1 MTTNGLRE
9 ILETLDE
16 ISSGAEFLT
25 PELKDKKT
33 ISDVMLAL
41 EKIVPMLRGNAAPK
55 AVRLIEALSL
65 LFEKFLMES
74 VDDGGPGLEC
84 AKAGVVIIR
93 ASLTGD
99 GVPAQLDQ
107 EADLLAER
115 LEKIYGV
122 SLPPAPP
129 VATPAPSVTEPVESS
144 VPEPASRE
152 EEDDFFNGLDI
163 KREEKNFPIE
173 DETPQESKD
182 PLIEKLN
189 RLAGEVILLEPDL
202 GDKKAV
208 ADILLAFEDMGTS
221 LRNSGKNERFGQM
234 AMRIAAMYEKSL
246 MEGLDRN
253 QEAAELTS
261 QGIKTLTSA
270 LEGREEESESSRKAA
285 ELIIRIDALLGN
297 ALPEPFAPASSPK
310 PQSHAAAHPSPPP
323 SQVTQKAASKD
334 LSAKDAGVDL
344 VKVAT
349 EEDLLLYTEFVSEA
363 QETLANVE
371 GDLLELE
378 ENSSSMELIN
388 NLFRAIHSLK
398 GAAGFLG
405 ISTVNVLCHETETV
419 MDKLRKKTAKLTQ
432 EMMDIFLKVVD
443 VLKLVNDGLNASCQK
458 AKTSMP
464 DATLEIPKKNIEAL
478 VGRLSSLGQPKAD
491 LLPEEKIQEE
501 EQEGKLGQ
509 ILVNKQVI
517 SSDQL
522 DVALKTQK
530 HLGEILVDMGAVDTG
545 TLGEVLK
552 EQEEK
557 RKKVVVTSLKVD
569 TEKLDSLMDL
579 VGELVITQSI
589 VAHDKTLQTELNKN
603 LFKNVSSLGKITKN
617 IQDQVMSLRMVQLK
631 QTFQKMSRL
640 TRDLSKKMKKQMIF
654 HISGDETEID
664 KTIIEELNDPLVHII
679 RNAMDHGVETPE
691 NRVAQGKNPVGNVWL
706 SAYHK
711 GGNVYIEVKDD
722 GKGLDK
728 ERILKKAVEKN
739 LLAPGAE
746 PSEAEIFNLV
756 FLPGFSTAAKITDV
770 SGRGVGMDVVKSNID
785 RLGGKV
791 EISSKPGLGST
802 FTIKLP
808 LTMAIVDGMIV
819 KIGAE
824 RFIIPT
830 VSIRESIRPKA
841 EEVSTVKR
849 QGEMMNIR
857 GRLLPLI
864 RLHQVLKVR
873 NAAIDNPCNGLVIIV
888 ESDEKVYGLM
898 VDDLLGQ
905 QQVVIKNLGKRFKG
919 LPGISGG
926 TILGDGRVG
935 LILDV
940 SGVVAMN

>member
-25 PELKDKKT
+25 SELKDKKT

-55 AVRLIEALSL
+55 AVRLIEILSL

-93 ASLTGD
+93 SSITGD

-107 EADLLAER
+107 EADRLAER
-115 LEKIYGV
+115 LEKTYGV
-122 SLPPAPP
+122 SLPPAPG
-129 VATPAPSVTEPVESS
+129 VTAPASSVTEPVASS
-144 VPEPASRE
+144 APEPAPKE
-152 EEDDFFNGLDI
+152 EEDDFFTGLDI
-163 KREEKNFPIE
+163 KREERNFPIE
-173 DETPQESKD
+173 DETTQESKD
-182 PLIEKLN
+182 PLVEKLN

-208 ADILLAFEDMGTS
+208 ADILLAFEDMGAS
-221 LRNSGKNERFGQM
+221 LRNSGKNERLGQM

-253 QEAAELTS
+253 QEAADLTS

-270 LEGREEESESSRKAA
+270 LEGHEDESESSRKAA
-285 ELIIRIDALLGN
+285 ELIMRIDALLGN
-297 ALPEPFAPASSPK
+297 ALPEPVAPASSPK
-310 PQSHAAAHPSPPP
+310 PQSHETHAPPPP
-323 SQVTQKAASKD
+323 SQVTQKAASKV
-334 LSAKDAGVDL
+334 LSAGDAGVDM

-464 DATLEIPKKNIEAL
+464 DATLEIPRKNIEAL
-478 VGRLSSLGQPKAD
+478 IGRLSSLGQPKAD
-491 LLPEEKIQEE
+491 VLPEEKIQPEE

-557 RKKVVVTSLKVD
+557 RKKVIVTSLKVD

-640 TRDLSKKMKKQMIF
+640 TRDLSKKMKKQMVF

-691 NRVAQGKNPVGNVWL
+691 NRIAQGKNPVGNVWL

-722 GKGLDK
+722 GKGLDRD
-728 ERILKKAVEKN
+728 RILKKAVEKN

>member
-1 MTTNGLRE
+1 LASNGLRE
-9 ILETLDE
+9 LLETLDE
-16 ISSGAEFLT
+16 ILSGASFLT
-25 PELKDKKT
+25 PELTDKKT
-33 ISDVMLAL
+33 ISDVMLAF
-41 EKIVPMLRGNAAPK
+41 EKILPRLRENVPPK
-55 AVRLIEALSL
+55 SARLGEALSL

-74 VDDGGPGLEC
+74 VEDGGPGLEC
-84 AKAGVVIIR
+84 AIAGVGVIR
-93 ASLTGD
+93 STLSGE

-107 EADLLAER
+107 ESDRLVER
-115 LEKIYGV
+115 LEKTYGIA
-122 SLPPAPP
+122 LPPAPG
-129 VATPAPSVTEPVESS
+129 VAAEPAPSTP
-144 VPEPASRE
+144 PEPE
-152 EEDDFFNGLDI
+152 QEDEDDDLFAGFDI
-163 KREEKNFPIE
+163 QREKNPSPSFE
-173 DETPQESKD
+173 DAPTQEKAD
-182 PLIEKLN
+182 PLLDKLN
-189 RLAGEVILLEPDL
+189 RLAGEVIQLEPDL
-202 GDKKAV
+202 ADKKAV
-208 ADILLAFEDMGTS
+208 ADILLAFEDMGSS
-221 LRNSGKNERFGQM
+221 LMNARKNERLWQM
-234 AMRIAAMYEKSL
+234 AMRIAAIYEKSL
-246 MEGLDRN
+246 MEGLDCV
-253 QEAAELTS
+253 EEVAELTS

-270 LEGREEESESSRKAA
+270 LEGQEDESESARKAT
-285 ELIIRIDALLGN
+285 ELIVRIDALLGG
-297 ALPEPFAPASSPK
+297 AADEPAPPPPAQAPHATAAPTPAPA
-310 PQSHAAAHPSPPP
+310 PQETSG
-323 SQVTQKAASKD
+323 KD
-334 LSAKDAGVDL
+334 TTAGDAGVDL
-344 VKVAT
+344 VKVAG
-349 EEDLLLYTEFVSEA
+349 EEDLLLYTEFVAEA
-363 QETLANVE
+363 QETLSNVE

-378 ENSSSMELIN
+378 ENPSSMELIN

-419 MDKLRKKTAKLTQ
+419 MDKLRKKTAKITP

-443 VLKLVNDGLNASCQK
+443 VLKLVNDGLHSSSQK

-464 DATLEIPKKNIEAL
+464 GATLEIPRKNIKGL
-478 VGRLSSLGQPKAD
+478 VQRLTSLGQAKPQIT
-491 LLPEEKIQEE
+491 EQEE
-501 EQEGKLGQ
+501 ALESEERLGD
-509 ILVNKQVI
+509 ILVSKQVI
-517 SSDQL
+517 SPSQL
-522 DVALKTQK
+522 EVALKSQK

-545 TLGEVLK
+545 TIGEALK
-552 EQEEK
+552 EQDEK

-589 VAHDKTLQTELNKN
+589 VAHDKTLQAEGNKG
-603 LFKNVSSLGKITKN
+603 LLKSVSGLGKITKN
-617 IQDQVMSLRMVQLK
+617 IQDHVMSLRMVQLK

-640 TRDLSKKMKKQMIF
+640 TRDLSKKMKKQMVF
-654 HISGDETEID
+654 HLSGEETEID
-664 KTIIEELNDPLVHII
+664 KTIIEELNDPLVHLI
-679 RNAMDHGVETPE
+679 RNALDHGVETPE
-691 NRVAQGKNPVGNVWL
+691 ERMAQGKNPVGNVWL
-706 SAYHK
+706 SAYHR
-711 GGNVYIEVKDD
+711 GGNVYIEIKDD
-722 GKGLDK
+722 GKGLNK
-728 ERILKKAVEKN
+728 EKILKKAVERN

-746 PSEAEIFNLV
+746 PTEQEIFNLV
-756 FLPGFSTAAKITDV
+756 FLPGFSTAAQVTEV

-791 EISSKPGLGST
+791 EIASKPGSGST

-819 KIGAE
+819 KIGSE

-830 VSIRESIRPKA
+830 VSIRESIRPKP
-841 EEVSTVKR
+841 EEVSTVKK

-864 RLHQVLKVR
+864 RLHQSLKVR
-873 NAAIDNPCNGLVIIV
+873 NAACDNPCDGLVIIV

>member
-1 MTTNGLRE
+1 MTDNGLRE
-9 ILETLDE
+9 LLETLDE
-16 ISSGAEFLT
+16 IFSGASFLT
-25 PELKDKKT
+25 PELTDKKT

-41 EKIVPMLRGNAAPK
+41 EKILPRLRESVAPK
-55 AVRLIEALSL
+55 AGRLMEALSL

-74 VDDGGPGLEC
+74 VADGGPGLEC
-84 AKAGVVIIR
+84 AKAGVNIIR
-93 ASLTGD
+93 SSLTGD

-107 EADLLAER
+107 ESDRLAES
-115 LEKIYGV
+115 LEKTYGIT
-122 SLPPAPP
+122 LPPAPG
-129 VATPAPSVTEPVESS
+129 VVGEPAPSYLE
-144 VPEPASRE
+144 PEPKE
-152 EEDDFFNGLDI
+152 EEDDFFTGLDL
-163 KREEKNFPIE
+163 KREEKTFSFE
-173 DETPQESKD
+173 DTPSPAKAD
-182 PLIEKLN
+182 PLLEKLN
-189 RLAGEVILLEPDL
+189 LLSGEVIMLDPDL

-208 ADILLAFEDMGTS
+208 ADVLLAFEDMGAS
-221 LRNSGKNERFGQM
+221 LQNAGKSEKLGQM
-234 AMRIAAMYEKSL
+234 ALRIAAMYEKSL

-253 QEAAELTS
+253 EEIIDLTS
-261 QGIKTLTSA
+261 QGIKTLTAA
-270 LEGREEESESSRKAA
+270 LEGHEGESDSSKRAT
-285 ELIIRIDALLGN
+285 ELMLRIDSLLGVV
-297 ALPEPFAPASSPK
+297 APEPAPPTSSPA
-310 PQSHAAAHPSPPP
+310 PQSQATQARPPAQAP
-323 SQVTQKAASKD
+323 QKVGDKD
-334 LSAKDAGVDL
+334 MSAVDAGVDL
-344 VKVAT
+344 VKVGN
-349 EEDLLLYTEFVSEA
+349 EEDLLLYTEFVAEA
-363 QETLANVE
+363 QETLSNFE

-378 ENSSSMELIN
+378 ENPSSMELIN

-419 MDKLRKKTAKLTQ
+419 MDKLRKKTVKLTQ
-432 EMMDIFLKVVD
+432 DMTDIFLKVVD
-443 VLKLVNDGLNASCQK
+443 VLKLVNEGLNASCQK
-458 AKTSMP
+458 AKVSMP
-464 DATLEIPKKNIEAL
+464 GATLEIPRKNIEGL
-478 VGRLSSLGQPKAD
+478 IRRLTSVGAPAPE
-491 LLPEEKIQEE
+491 PEEEGDEAQEE
-501 EQEGKLGQ
+501 GPVQRLGD
-509 ILVNKQVI
+509 ILVSKQVI
-517 SSDQL
+517 SPDQL

-530 HLGEILVDMGAVDTG
+530 HLGEILVGMGAMDTG

-552 EQEEK
+552 EQDEK
-557 RKKVVVTSLKVD
+557 RKKVTVTSLKVD

-589 VAHDKTLQTELNKN
+589 VAHDKTLHTELNKN
-603 LFKNVSSLGKITKN
+603 LLKNVSSLGKITKN
-617 IQDQVMSLRMVQLK
+617 IQDHVMSLRMVQLK

-640 TRDLSKKMKKQMIF
+640 TRDLSKKMKKQMVF
-654 HISGDETEID
+654 HISGEETEID

-691 NRVAQGKNPVGNVWL
+691 DRVAQGKNPVGNVWL

-711 GGNVYIEVKDD
+711 GGNVYIEIKDD

-728 ERILKKAVEKN
+728 ERILKKAVERN

-756 FLPGFSTAAKITDV
+756 FLPGFSTAAKVTDV

-791 EISSKPGLGST
+791 EITSKPGAGST

-830 VSIRESIRPKA
+830 VSIRESIRPKK

-864 RLHQVLKVR
+864 RLHHVLKVR
-873 NAAIDNPCNGLVIIV
+873 NAAFDDPCDGLVIIV
-888 ESDEKVYGLM
+888 ESDERVYGLM

>member
-16 ISSGAEFLT
+16 ISSGAGFLT
-25 PELKDKKT
+25 PELTDKKT

-41 EKIVPMLRGNAAPK
+41 EKILPMLRGNAAPK

-84 AKAGVVIIR
+84 AKAGANIIR
-93 ASLTGD
+93 SSLTGD
-99 GVPAQLDQ
+99 GVPAELDM
-107 EADLLAER
+107 ESDRLAEG
-115 LEKIYGV
+115 LEKIYGIT
-122 SLPPAPP
+122 LPPASG
-129 VATPAPSVTEPVESS
+129 VVEPVPSA
-144 VPEPASRE
+144 PEPAPQ
-152 EEDDFFNGLDI
+152 EEDDFFTGFDM
-163 KREEKNFPIE
+163 KREVKPFPIE
-173 DETPQESKD
+173 DDTPQEKTD
-182 PLIEKLN
+182 PLLEKLN
-189 RLAGEVILLEPDL
+189 RVAGEVILLEPDL

-208 ADILLAFEDMGTS
+208 ADILLAFEDLGTA
-221 LRNSGKNERFGQM
+221 LRNAGKNERLGQM
-234 AMRIAAMYEKSL
+234 ALRIAAMYEKSL
-246 MEGLDRN
+246 MEGLERN
-253 QEAAELTS
+253 KEATDLTS
-261 QGIKTLTSA
+261 QGIKTLTAA
-270 LEGREEESESSRKAA
+270 LEGHEEESESSRKAA
-285 ELIIRIDALLGN
+285 ELIMRIDALLGSV
-297 ALPEPFAPASSPK
+297 LPEPVTPVSSPK
-310 PQSHAAAHPSPPP
+310 PQATATQTTPPA
-323 SQVTQKAASKD
+323 QATQKPGAKD
-334 LSAKDAGVDL
+334 LSAGEAGMDL

-363 QETLANVE
+363 QETLANFE

-378 ENSSSMELIN
+378 ENPSSMELIN

-405 ISTVNVLCHETETV
+405 ISTINVLCHETETV
-419 MDKLRKKTAKLTQ
+419 MDKLRKKTARLTQ

-458 AKTSMP
+458 AKGSMP
-464 DATLEIPKKNIEAL
+464 DATLEIPKKNIEGL
-478 VGRLSSLGQPKAD
+478 IGRLSSLGHPKEEA
-491 LLPEEKIQEE
+491 LPEEKIQEE
-501 EQEGKLGQ
+501 EQEGRLGE
-509 ILVNKQVI
+509 ILLSKQVI
-517 SSDQL
+517 SPDQL

-530 HLGEILVDMGAVDTG
+530 HLGEILVNMGAMDTG

-557 RKKVVVTSLKVD
+557 RKKVTVTSLKVD

-589 VAHDKTLQTELNKN
+589 VAHDKTLQTELNKG
-603 LFKNVSSLGKITKN
+603 LLKNVSSLGKITKN

-640 TRDLSKKMKKQMIF
+640 TRDLSKKMKKQMVF

-691 NRVAQGKNPVGNVWL
+691 DRVAQGKNPVGNVWL

-711 GGNVYIEVKDD
+711 GGNVYIEIKDD

-746 PSEAEIFNLV
+746 PTEAEIFNLV
-756 FLPGFSTAAKITDV
+756 FLPGFSTAAKVTDV

-830 VSIRESIRPKA
+830 VSIRESIRPKT

-849 QGEMMNIR
+849 RGEMMNIR

-873 NAAIDNPCNGLVIIV
+873 NAAIDNPCDGLVIIV

>member
-129 VATPAPSVTEPVESS
+129 VAAPAPSVTEPVESS
-144 VPEPASRE
+144 VPEPAPRE

-617 IQDQVMSLRMVQLK
+617 IQDQVMSLRMV
-631 QTFQKMSRL
+631 
-640 TRDLSKKMKKQMIF
+640 
-654 HISGDETEID
+654 
-664 KTIIEELNDPLVHII
+664 
-679 RNAMDHGVETPE
+679 
-691 NRVAQGKNPVGNVWL
+691 
-706 SAYHK
+706 
-711 GGNVYIEVKDD
+711 
-722 GKGLDK
+722 
-728 ERILKKAVEKN
+728 
-739 LLAPGAE
+739 
-746 PSEAEIFNLV
+746 
-756 FLPGFSTAAKITDV
+756 
-770 SGRGVGMDVVKSNID
+770 
-785 RLGGKV
+785 
-791 EISSKPGLGST
+791 
-802 FTIKLP
+802 
-808 LTMAIVDGMIV
+808 
-819 KIGAE
+819 
-824 RFIIPT
+824 
-830 VSIRESIRPKA
+830 
-841 EEVSTVKR
+841 
-849 QGEMMNIR
+849 
-857 GRLLPLI
+857 
-864 RLHQVLKVR
+864 
-873 NAAIDNPCNGLVIIV
+873 
-888 ESDEKVYGLM
+888 
-898 VDDLLGQ
+898 
-905 QQVVIKNLGKRFKG
+905 
-919 LPGISGG
+919 
-926 TILGDGRVG
+926 
-935 LILDV
+935 
-940 SGVVAMN
+940 